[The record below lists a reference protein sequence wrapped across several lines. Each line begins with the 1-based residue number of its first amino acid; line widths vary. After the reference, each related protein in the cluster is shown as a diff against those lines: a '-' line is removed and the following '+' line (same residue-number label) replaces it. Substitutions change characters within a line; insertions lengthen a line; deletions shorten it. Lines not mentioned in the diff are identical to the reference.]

1 MRYLPKGEKKKVLR
15 SVKLVQCET
24 DEKWER
30 HPITNL
36 ADPWVTGFTSFQRTP
51 FSNTKSHGITE
62 PGATECMSIKV
73 HFHSTSVAFRMEH
86 LHCKLL
92 VGNVKFHDT

>member
-1 MRYLPKGEKKKVLR
+1 MRYLPKGEKKKKKTMLR

-36 ADPWVTGFTSFQRTP
+36 ADPWITGFTFFKELPSVTP
-51 FSNTKSHGITE
+51 RLTG
-62 PGATECMSIKV
+62 
-73 HFHSTSVAFRMEH
+73 
-86 LHCKLL
+86 LL
-92 VGNVKFHDT
+92 NHEQPNACP

>member
-1 MRYLPKGEKKKVLR
+1 MLR

-36 ADPWVTGFTSFQRTP
+36 ADPWITGFTSFQRTP

-62 PGATECMSIKV
+62 P
-73 HFHSTSVAFRMEH
+73 
-86 LHCKLL
+86 
-92 VGNVKFHDT
+92 